1 MTAGLGVVNSPAWWL
16 AIGSWFAHD
25 ASTFDREGTQ
35 RLQKDDRMAA
45 AHEWAENDETS
56 TGWRRTASL
65 LIVLI
70 AVALHFAA
78 LLNAQPLQSAND
90 RSRWCTV
97 WSLVERGTFQIDE
110 IRRRPGWDSIDIIH
124 DDGHF
129 YSTKPPLLTVIVAGL
144 TRCVTGITGWTLL
157 DNTHSVTTV
166 VLLVI
171 NILPFAVSLWLL
183 QAVLSRH
190 ARTGWCHLF
199 VLCTAAFGTLLTPFL
214 MTFNNH
220 TVAAAGVMVA
230 LFALMRLLSDET
242 PRGWTFGL
250 CGLAV
255 AWACANELPAGAFGL
270 ATCLLAWR
278 RSPRQ
283 TLGWYVPAAMV
294 PLAAFLVTNVLATG
308 SWKPAYASYGSSKYN
323 FVIDGVPSYWMNPQ
337 GVDRNLDS
345 PLMYFVHCTVGH
357 HGIWSLSPVFLL
369 AIVGWL
375 MIPRVRDAALR
386 NVLWCGAA
394 LTAIVLAFYLTRTQN
409 YNYGGVSCALRWSL
423 WLTPFWLIALIPV
436 LDALAGRITL
446 KSIASLL
453 LMTSA
458 VSAWLPVPNPWQQPW
473 LFERMEEWG
482 WIDYREEPPPLPRPL
497 WTWFASIPEYTASTT
512 EAPWIEF
519 ASSAPN
525 GRILTLRLT
534 GRRETTQDKTQLV
547 ALEVARSEAN
557 GESTEMRTLLIDA
570 DSFNAG
576 DPAAEFLRWKDDSI
590 TPEQQQADLAFVR
603 GLPLKKEYNP
613 GLVRYLKTPLRRDAL
628 RCQRAAAQVLYPI
641 EPGSTPLRYRCDVWL
656 CDEVPFGVAQFES
669 KVTSA
674 DGGTLLR
681 HERWTVTACHP
692 APSKL
697 PVLEVEAEK
706 KSP

>member
-1 MTAGLGVVNSPAWWL
+1 MVEMYERTES
-16 AIGSWFAHD
+16 
-25 ASTFDREGTQ
+25 
-35 RLQKDDRMAA
+35 
-45 AHEWAENDETS
+45 DETS
-56 TGWRRTASL
+56 AGLRRPASL

-70 AVALHFAA
+70 AVALHVAA

-110 IRRRPGWDSIDIIH
+110 IRQRPGWDSIDIIH

-144 TRCVTGITGWTLL
+144 TRCVTRVTGWTLF
-157 DNTHSVTTV
+157 DDTHSVTTI

-183 QAVLSRH
+183 NAMLSRH

-199 VLCTAAFGTLLTPFL
+199 VLSTGAFGTLLTPFL

-250 CGLAV
+250 CGLAA

-270 ATCLLAWR
+270 ATFLLAWR

-283 TLGWYVPAAMV
+283 TVGWYVPAALV
-294 PLAAFLVTNVLATG
+294 PLAALVVTNVIATG
-308 SWKPAYASYGSSKYN
+308 SWKPAYAGYGSSKYN

-357 HGIWSLSPVFLL
+357 HGIWSLSPVFLM

-375 MIPRVRDAALR
+375 MSPRVRDAALR
-386 NVLWCGAA
+386 SVLKCGAV
-394 LTAIVLAFYLTRTQN
+394 LTAVVLAFYLARTQN

-423 WLTPFWLIALIPV
+423 WLTPFWLVALIPT
-436 LDALAGRITL
+436 LDVIVNGITL
-446 KSIASLL
+446 RCCSSLL
-453 LMTSA
+453 LVASV

-473 LFERMEEWG
+473 LFHRMEERG
-482 WIDYREEPPPLPRPL
+482 WIDYHEGPTPLPRPL
-497 WTWFASIPEYTASTT
+497 WTWFASLPEVTGTAT
-512 EAPWIEF
+512 ESPWIEF
-519 ASSAPN
+519 ASPASN
-525 GRILTLRLT
+525 GQISRLRLT
-534 GRRETTQDKTQLV
+534 CRHEGTQAASGLV
-547 ALEVARSEAN
+547 AVDVMQTNSLGQQ
-557 GESTEMRTLLIDA
+557 GESRTLLI
-570 DSFNAG
+570 NAARFRAG
-576 DPAAEFLRWKDDSI
+576 AAPVEFLRWPDRAV

-603 GLPLKKEYNP
+603 GLPLKQEFRP
-613 GLVRYLKTPLRRDAL
+613 GVVRYLKTPLRRDAL
-628 RCQRAAAQVLYPI
+628 RCQRAAAQVKYHT
-641 EPGSTPLRYRCDVWL
+641 EADKTPLRYRCDVWL
-656 CDEVPFGVAQFES
+656 CDEVPFGVAQFELQ
-669 KVTSA
+669 VTTA
-674 DGGTLLR
+674 DGSTLLH
-681 HERWTVTACHP
+681 HERWTVAACQP
-692 APSKL
+692 APTSL
-697 PVLEVEAEK
+697 PAVPAQK
-706 KSP
+706 

>member
-1 MTAGLGVVNSPAWWL
+1 MVTTHDSMDADESSS
-16 AIGSWFAHD
+16 GS
-25 ASTFDREGTQ
+25 R
-35 RLQKDDRMAA
+35 RM
-45 AHEWAENDETS
+45 
-56 TGWRRTASL
+56 ASL

-70 AVALHFAA
+70 AVSLHVAA
-78 LLNAQPLQSAND
+78 LFNAQPLQSAND

-129 YSTKPPLLTVIVAGL
+129 YSTKPPLLTVIAAGL
-144 TRCVTGITGWTLL
+144 TRCVTRVTGWTLL
-157 DNTHSVTTV
+157 DDTYSVTTA
-166 VLLVI
+166 VLLII

-183 QAVLSRH
+183 SAVLSRH

-199 VLCTAAFGTLLTPFL
+199 VLSTAAFGTLLTPFL

-230 LFALMRLLSDET
+230 LYALMRLLSDEA
-242 PRGWTFGL
+242 PRGWTCGL
-250 CGLAV
+250 CGLAA

-270 ATCLLAWR
+270 ATFLLAWR

-283 TLGWYVPAAMV
+283 TLSWYVPAALV
-294 PLAAFLVTNVLATG
+294 PLAALIVTNVIATG

-357 HGIWSLSPVFLL
+357 HGIWSLSPVFLM

-375 MIPRVRDAALR
+375 MSHRVRDPALR
-386 NVLWCGAA
+386 SVLRCGAV
-394 LTAIVLAFYLTRTQN
+394 LTAVVLAFYLTRTQN

-423 WLTPFWLIALIPV
+423 WLTPFWVMALIPV
-436 LDALAGRITL
+436 LDATARSITM

-453 LMTSA
+453 LVASI

-473 LFERMEEWG
+473 LFHRMEERG

-497 WTWFASIPEYTASTT
+497 WTWFASLPDPAGPAADS
-512 EAPWIEF
+512 PWIEF
-519 ASSAPN
+519 SSSTPN
-525 GRILTLRLT
+525 GQTSRLRLT
-534 GRRETTQDKTQLV
+534 CRRETAQKDSGLV
-547 ALEVARSEAN
+547 TLEVSRTNSLGKPSE
-557 GESTEMRTLLIDA
+557 SRTLLIDA
-570 DSFNAG
+570 ARFHAG
-576 DPAAEFLRWKDDSI
+576 AAPAEFLRWNDESV
-590 TPEQQQADLAFVR
+590 TPEQQQADFAFVR
-603 GLPLKKEYNP
+603 GLPLKKEYGP
-613 GLVRYLKTPLRRDAL
+613 GVVRYLKTPLRRDAL
-628 RCQRAAAQVLYPI
+628 RCQRAAAQVLYPL
-641 EPGSTPLRYRCDVWL
+641 ESGNPPLRYRCDVWL

-669 KVTSA
+669 KVTTA
-674 DGGTLLR
+674 DGSTLLH
-681 HERWTVTACHP
+681 HERWTVTACQPEPSNSP
-692 APSKL
+692 AI
-697 PVLEVEAEK
+697 EAGK
-706 KSP
+706 KTP